1 MSASRLPFLERN
13 RRPMRHLPA
22 KKAWVVLLL
31 VLALSACGGGDD
43 DSDEDADRSTTTAD
57 ETTTSAAPEETT
69 TTVAAEGP
77 AEWVDAMRNI
87 EERRLALAQ
96 DPDPDAI
103 AMLYSEDCSCWAAE
117 TDPIRELADLD
128 HHLEGE
134 PRTVLAVW
142 HWGTDEFGFSDITV
156 QLLAHPLRELDA
168 QGTVIQEF
176 PASGD
181 PICFAYTVQPD
192 GPEGSYRVHELT
204 RLQACPEGG
213 G

>member
-1 MSASRLPFLERN
+1 MSAPRPFLERK
-13 RRPMRHLPA
+13 RRSMPVLLA
-22 KKAWVVLLL
+22 KKAAVALAML
-31 VLALSACGGGDD
+31 VALASCGGGGDAD
-43 DSDEDADRSTTTAD
+43 DSEDAGRSTTTAD
-57 ETTTSAAPEETT
+57 EATTSAAPEETT

-103 AMLYSEDCSCWAAE
+103 ATLYSEDCSCWAAE

-168 QGTVIQEF
+168 QGTVFQEF